1 MIIDKTSG
9 YKKQTSRMSISVQS
23 LISKQCYHDTDEGDE
38 VVYNE
43 VSDDIEKKAWAICS
57 PMYNQR
63 SGQLLSNEIYF
74 CTVLGNN

>member
-1 MIIDKTSG
+1 MIIDKTSE
-9 YKKQTSRMSISVQS
+9 YKKQNSRMRISVQS
-23 LISKQCYHDTDEGDE
+23 LISKPCYHDADEGDE
-38 VVYNE
+38 V
-43 VSDDIEKKAWAICS
+43 SDEMEKKAWAICS